1 MKVRQAAISDTGRVR
16 AHNED
21 SYLLREPLFAVAD
34 GMGGH
39 EAGEVA
45 SAVSLGVLENAI
57 PDTEAPANWLTETLK
72 MANSAVYD
80 AGTQTGGML
89 RMGTTLTAAYVTDD
103 SIWVGHVGD
112 SRAYLIRD
120 GEIAQLTDDHSLV
133 GEWVRD
139 GRLTVEEAALHPQ
152 RSVITRAL
160 GIEPD
165 VEVDVSRVT
174 PRTGDR
180 ILLCS
185 DGLTG
190 ELTDA
195 EICRILTDEA
205 DPETAAR
212 RLVVTANEHGGED
225 NITVVVLEVL
235 DAPDVTF
242 TEDSEQ
248 APNAPD
254 SRPSEGGKGDSGT
267 PAGLVLRNMGSG
279 ETKGQG
285 GPGDDPGRQGVPGGR
300 QFWIRFSVWAALT
313 LVIVLGGWI
322 ALTSYISNSWYVGVH
337 DGNVTVFKGVPE
349 GILGFASGDVVD
361 RTSIPVSLLPATTR
375 TQLEE
380 GIPADDRADADRI
393 VENLREQSTPST
405 TTTTTTT
412 TTVPIQPAPLPPGTV
427 PP

>member
-1 MKVRQAAISDTGRVR
+1 MKVRQAAFSDTGRVR
-16 AHNED
+16 THNED

-112 SRAYLIRD
+112 SRAYLIRE

-180 ILLCS
+180 VLLCS

-212 RLVVTANEHGGED
+212 KLVVAANEHGGED
-225 NITVVVLEVL
+225 NITVVLLEVV
-235 DAPDVTF
+235 DAPDVTV
-242 TEDSEQ
+242 TEDSGQ
-248 APNAPD
+248 ADITPDARSKERGTEHATAP
-254 SRPSEGGKGDSGT
+254 
-267 PAGLVLRNMGSG
+267 GLVVRNL
-279 ETKGQG
+279 
-285 GPGDDPGRQGVPGGR
+285 GPGEAKGHGKPADRERQGVPGGR

-380 GIPADDRADADRI
+380 GIPADNRADAERI
-393 VENLREQSTPST
+393 VENLREQSIPPT
-405 TTTTTTT
+405 TTTTMTT